1 MSNFVIKKEVIVD
14 TLFDLTKQHQSTIED
29 CNDRLV
35 KIKDSKKISESNFR
49 EISNVI
55 KELEALREFF
65 ILRLLNSLK
74 RGDMITG

>member
-14 TLFDLTKQHQSTIED
+14 TLFDLTKQHQATIED

-55 KELEALREFF
+55 KELEALRELF

>member
-55 KELEALREFF
+55 KELEALRELF